1 MGLMEKI
8 MAWITGVVVISGVV
22 LLYLNWML

>member
-8 MAWITGVVVISGVV
+8 LAWITGVVVISGVV